1 MTLEQ
6 LAAILDGIPG
16 FSGKVAITAFPEGE
30 APPLPYIVY
39 LAQSEDPFLADDC
52 NYYTR
57 SNVQVELYTNTRDI
71 PTERLLENAIAA
83 AGIPWRKEIDYLSSE
98 RCYMIT
104 YSIQI

>member
-6 LAAILDGIPG
+6 LAVILDGIPG

-39 LAQSEDPFLADDC
+39 LEQLEDPFAADDC

-57 SNVQVELYTNTRDI
+57 INVDVELYTEKRELRTEKLVENTFRSC
-71 PTERLLENAIAA
+71 
-83 AGIPWRKEIDYLSSE
+83 GILWSKDIDYLSSE
-98 RCYMIT
+98 RCYMVT